1 MFWIFGLEARGIL
14 TLRPGIK
21 LTPAAMEREVL
32 TTGPPG
38 KSLSQLTAV
47 LYVLRFPQ
55 NVCQIVI
62 RYPLTLSQNNYK

>member
-14 TLRPGIK
+14 TLQPGIK
-21 LTPAAMEREVL
+21 LTPPALEHEVL

-47 LYVLRFPQ
+47 LYVL
-55 NVCQIVI
+55 
-62 RYPLTLSQNNYK
+62 